1 VWTTSAF
8 DALGRVTSVTT
19 PDSAVVATAYSGNT
33 VTVTDQANKARKS
46 VTDGLGRLIQVYEDP
61 FSLNYLTIYS
71 YDTLDNLTTVSQ
83 GSQTRSF
90 AYDSLKRLSS
100 ASNPESGTIN
110 YSYDNNGNLTSKTD
124 RDRLRLPMFTIH

>member
-71 YDTLDNLTTVSQ
+71 YEHARQFTTVSQ

-110 YSYDNNGNLTSKTD
+110 YSYDNTGIFTSKTD
-124 RDRLRLPMFTIH
+124 PRSITTT